1 MADFT
6 LSNGDEVTFDLDKL
20 TFKEWQELKN
30 PAFAQEK
37 EFDIISK
44 VTGLDIKEMI
54 EKDMTMGEYKRLFKK
69 LIRKIADPLSD
80 PN

>member
-6 LSNGDEVTFDLDKL
+6 MSNGDEITFDLDKI

-30 PAFAQEK
+30 PAFAQKE

-44 VTGLDIKEMI
+44 VTGLDIEKMI
-54 EKDMTMGEYKRLFKK
+54 EENMTMGEYKRIFKK
-69 LIRKIADPLSD
+69 MINKISNPLSD

>member
-6 LSNGDEVTFDLDKL
+6 LSNGDEITFDLDKI
-20 TFKEWQELKN
+20 TFKEWTEIKN
-30 PAFAQEK
+30 PAFAQKE

-44 VTGLDIKEMI
+44 VCGLDIEKMI
-54 EKDMTMGEYKRLFKK
+54 NENMTMGEYKRLYKSM
-69 LIRKIADPLSD
+69 ITKIANPLSD